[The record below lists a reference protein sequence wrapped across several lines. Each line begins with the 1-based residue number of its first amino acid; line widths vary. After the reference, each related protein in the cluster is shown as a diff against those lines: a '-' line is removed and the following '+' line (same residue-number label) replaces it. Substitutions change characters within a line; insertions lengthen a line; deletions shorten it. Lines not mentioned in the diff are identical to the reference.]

1 MAIMGF
7 GGGALI
13 GAPLG
18 VKLMDHFK
26 SETSVGVAEAFVVMA
41 VLYAISMLFGACLI
55 RVPPEGWTW
64 MQFRWAGACFSRC
77 RSACHFLAGHSN
89 PQQKRARHRKLSS
102 VDDFFQIWGIAAK
115 TFRWT

>member
-18 VKLMDHFK
+18 VKLKDHFK

-64 MQFRWAGACFSRC
+64 IAVPLGWGVFQSVQKCMPLFSGPFE
-77 RSACHFLAGHSN
+77 SAAETCEA
-89 PQQKRARHRKLSS
+89 PQAQLS
-102 VDDFFQIWGIAAK
+102 
-115 TFRWT
+115 